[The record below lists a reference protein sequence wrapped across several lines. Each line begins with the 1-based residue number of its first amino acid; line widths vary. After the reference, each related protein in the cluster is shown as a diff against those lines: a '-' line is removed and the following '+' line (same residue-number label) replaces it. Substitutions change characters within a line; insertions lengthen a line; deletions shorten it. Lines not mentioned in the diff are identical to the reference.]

1 MVKSDG
7 EPVTRATLRTLTDD
21 DDDDHHNYGG
31 VDNTN
36 ITICYPIKCYITI
49 KSKICLITVVM

>member
-7 EPVTRATLRTLTDD
+7 EPVTGATLRTLTDD
-21 DDDDHHNYGG
+21 DDHHHNYGG
-31 VDNTN
+31 VENTN

-49 KSKICLITVVM
+49 KLKIYLITVVI